1 MEVHPLLGQLD
12 KLLAEEGELVGRGP
26 LALPHQGISP
36 GMRDGSAH
44 VLRCL
49 KVWFELP
56 TDVFHTATAN
66 IDSFLAKMKVNPHQI
81 SKYFDIIYFNIN
93 ILRCKQKKSE
103 HVSVCSGAAETSF
116 VYSRRSLSS
125 GL

>member
-1 MEVHPLLGQLD
+1 MLGRLD

-56 TDVFHTATAN
+56 TDVFHAATAN
-66 IDSFLAKMKVNPHQI
+66 IDTFLAKMKVVIIFHQNV
-81 SKYFDIIYFNIN
+81 KN
-93 ILRCKQKKSE
+93 ILKFN
-103 HVSVCSGAAETSF
+103 TSNIHT
-116 VYSRRSLSS
+116 VITDLK
-125 GL
+125 